1 MTDFDAAVL
10 DHHRARDDDVAPYIC
25 GHLLR
30 DATADADWYWLPPDP
45 DQHAPAGFYCR
56 ACCARHLADGAP
68 RRADDPAIDYRQETA
83 A

>member
-10 DHHRARDDDVAPYIC
+10 DHHRARDDDAASYIC

-30 DATADADWYWLPPDP
+30 AMHGADWYWLPADAA
-45 DQHAPAGFYCR
+45 QHVPAGFYCR
-56 ACCARHLADGAP
+56 ACAAHHLADGAP
-68 RRADDPAIDYRQETA
+68 RRPDDPAPDHRQETA